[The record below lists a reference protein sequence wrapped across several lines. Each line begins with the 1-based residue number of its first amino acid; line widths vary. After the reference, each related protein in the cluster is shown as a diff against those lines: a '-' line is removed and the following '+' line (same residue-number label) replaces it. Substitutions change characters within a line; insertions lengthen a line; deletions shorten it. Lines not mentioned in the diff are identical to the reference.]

1 MQSYQLRR
9 WPMIS
14 ARTMGHR
21 SYSCSIFLLN
31 IILLCGDC
39 VFKFALVLL
48 NELGVQIQCRKC
60 KRRGFDPWIGK
71 ILEKGIPYLLDNEF
85 VPEAMLIALRVKN
98 LTLLTEL

>member
-1 MQSYQLRR
+1 
-9 WPMIS
+9 MIS
-14 ARTMGHR
+14 ARTIGHR
-21 SYSCSIFLLN
+21 FYSCSIFLLN

-71 ILEKGIPYLLDNEF
+71 ILEKGMAAHSSILDWEIPRTEETVGRQSMGLQ
-85 VPEAMLIALRVKN
+85 RV
-98 LTLLTEL
+98 ECD